1 MWRSYSSIFFI
12 CDTVQLSIRKIIL
25 TDTLVKDIPTLIITF
40 KVILQKKNIERFG
53 AKEVAANILN
63 LQIPF
68 KGNQ

>member
-40 KVILQKKNIERFG
+40 KVILQKKNIERLR
-53 AKEVAANILN
+53 ARELAAHILD